1 MKINKDCKLELI
13 GHSDRTSKSSL
24 KYNQE
29 LSLKRAQNVADWLI
43 SNEIEASRILV
54 NGKGFDEMSIYNQN
68 GNELNRRVEFIMFNN
83 QGVLN
88 DL

>member
-1 MKINKDCKLELI
+1 MNKNYKLKLI
-13 GHSDRTSKSSL
+13 GHSDKTSKSSQ

-43 SNEIEASRILV
+43 SNEIEDSRILV
-54 NGKGFDEMSIYNQN
+54 SSKGFEIPLYNN
-68 GNELNRRVEFIMFNN
+68 NKEGNELNRRVEFIMFNN